1 MSNFTKTETGR
12 ETTLNMQALKRIAK
26 PDDIG
31 GVVAFLA
38 SEEARWITGDTVH
51 VDGGSKL

>member
-1 MSNFTKTETGR
+1 
-12 ETTLNMQALKRIAK
+12 MQALKRIGQ

-31 GVVAFLA
+31 EVVAFLA
-38 SEEARWITGDTVH
+38 SQDARWMNGDTVH